1 MALSDAD
8 VQKQIKHMMAFIEQE
23 ANEKAEEIDAKAEE
37 EFNIEKGRL
46 VQQQRLK
53 IMEYYERKEK
63 QVELQKKI
71 QSSNMLNQARLR
83 VLKVREDHVRNVLDE
98 ARRRLGEVT
107 KNSARY
113 GQILQALTVQGLLQL
128 YHHLNIFCPTP
139 IRFVMLQLLE
149 PNVVLRVRDIDASLQ
164 QTVLSAVVQEYKK
177 VTGKER
183 EVNLK
188 LDSESFLP
196 PDTTGGVELQAQQGR
211 IKISNT
217 LEARLEL
224 IAQQLVPEIRNALF
238 GRNPNRKFSD

>member
-63 QVELQKKI
+63 QVELLKKI

-83 VLKVREDHVRNVLDE
+83 ALKVREDHVRNVLEE

-107 KNSARY
+107 RNPSKYAE
-113 GQILQALTVQGLLQL
+113 ILSSLIVQGLLQL
-128 YHHLNIFCPTP
+128 
-139 IRFVMLQLLE
+139 LE
-149 PNVVLRVRDIDASLQ
+149 TNVLVRVREADQKIVESILDA
-164 QTVLSAVVQEYKK
+164 VAAKYKDT
-177 VTGKER
+177 TGKE
-183 EVNLK
+183 VIMK
-188 LDSESFLP
+188 VDTESFLP
-196 PDTTGGVELQAQQGR
+196 PDITGGVELQAQKGR
-211 IKISNT
+211 IKIANT
-217 LEARLEL
+217 LEARLDL
-224 IAQQLVPEIRNALF
+224 IAQQLVPEIRGALF
-238 GRNPNRKFSD
+238 GRNPNRKFAD